1 MPLTAIFAL
10 LIHCFKE
17 ELFVGFFY
25 QVYANNTVTI
35 YFKCI

>member
-1 MPLTAIFAL
+1 MPLTVNAIFAL

-17 ELFVGFFY
+17 ELFVGFFN

-35 YFKCI
+35 